1 MRRGS
6 VRAASLA
13 ARRAFGQGIAPRAPG
28 KATRQVQH
36 SKSDGRRGHK
46 DRATSSS
53 RSGLVTNSSPT
64 RRHRAEMPPRPPAPP
79 RRVGVWA
86 HVVDTGG
93 AQIMRHVSLTSTIPT
108 GHARLEH
115 AVQIPSDFVARLHL
129 SPGFIYAP
137 STAGSVGIRQTR
149 SRRRHGQVPPSVWAH
164 AVLEWPVALGMAVPM
179 AVVRPCP
186 WLWCGRARGCGAA
199 RVKLAAL
206 RVKVPA
212 LPCEWKCPRCR
223 IHIGIHLVRE
233 FTLPDITLT

>member
-36 SKSDGRRGHK
+36 SKSDGRRGHE

-53 RSGLVTNSSPT
+53 RSGLARSSPT
-64 RRHRAEMPPRPPAPP
+64 RHQRAGTAQKCRPGLQRHL
-79 RRVGVWA
+79 GGWA

-137 STAGSVGIRQTR
+137 STAGSVGIRQN
-149 SRRRHGQVPPSVWAH
+149 RRRHGQVPPSVWAH
-164 AVLEWPVALGMAVPM
+164 VVLAWPVVLGMAVPV
-179 AVVRPCP
+179 AVVR
-186 WLWCGRARGCGAA
+186 

-212 LPCEWKCPRCR
+212 LSCEWKCPRCR
-223 IHIGIHLVRE
+223 IHIGIHIVRE
-233 FTLPDITLT
+233 FALPDITLT